1 MMGVP
6 LPFSGRKVSGDLI
19 IGKESRNHHVHGVA
33 KLCRLH
39 RTFFGLF
46 ENSFQNDVF
55 PFRYG
60 ATFV

>member
-1 MMGVP
+1 MGAP

-19 IGKESRNHHVHGVA
+19 IGKELANHHEWDIM

-39 RTFFGLF
+39 RTFFGVLG
-46 ENSFQNDVF
+46 NSFQNRVF
-55 PFRYG
+55 PFRCG

>member
-19 IGKESRNHHVHGVA
+19 IGKEIMNHHEWGIM

-39 RTFFGLF
+39 RTFFVVLG
-46 ENSFQNDVF
+46 NSFQNRVF
-55 PFRYG
+55 PF
-60 ATFV
+60 